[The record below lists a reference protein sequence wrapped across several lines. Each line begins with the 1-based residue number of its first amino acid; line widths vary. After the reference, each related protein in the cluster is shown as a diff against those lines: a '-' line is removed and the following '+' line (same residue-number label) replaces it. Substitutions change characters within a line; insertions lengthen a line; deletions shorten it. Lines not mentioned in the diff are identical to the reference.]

1 MKSKLPPFSELAHRA
16 HAALSPGLNAWRRRR
31 RSLLAASLLAAA
43 GLALPSLP
51 AIAQQSD

>member
-1 MKSKLPPFSELAHRA
+1 MKSM
-16 HAALSPGLNAWRRRR
+16 

-51 AIAQQSD
+51 AIAQQSDWSTARWVGT